1 MRTRADSR
9 KWANVSIAIPG
20 GQMMSL
26 SRNVTV
32 DGLRLRVAAPVRVA
46 GLMATLILI
55 SSASGASAGSTLGS
69 AGTSANPSGSI
80 STKVNETVTPATL
93 TDRTGLCCEADNFSD
108 CETTWPG

>member
-1 MRTRADSR
+1 
-9 KWANVSIAIPG
+9 
-20 GQMMSL
+20 MMSL

-108 CETTWPG
+108 CETTWPGTPLWP